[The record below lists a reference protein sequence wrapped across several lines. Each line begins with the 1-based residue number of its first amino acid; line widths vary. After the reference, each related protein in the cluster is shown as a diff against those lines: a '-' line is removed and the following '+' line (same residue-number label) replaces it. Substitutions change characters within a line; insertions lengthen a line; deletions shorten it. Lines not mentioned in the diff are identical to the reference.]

1 MHEKQRIAIDMD
13 EVVADSLGR
22 FLSIY
27 AREYGERIERAS
39 LAGRHLFDAVPI
51 ERRDAV
57 RAFPHREEFFHDLD
71 VIEGSVEVVRELS
84 ERYQIF
90 FATAAMEYPNS
101 FLPKYHWLH
110 EHFPFVPWRNF
121 IYCGDKS
128 AVCADFLI
136 DDHSR
141 NFKGFRGQGL
151 LFSAPHNLHE
161 DAPSRLHDWADVA
174 RHFADRE
181 VRWNL

>member
-1 MHEKQRIAIDMD
+1 MTRKQRIAIDMD

-22 FLSIY
+22 FLAIY
-27 AREYGERIERAS
+27 EREYGERIERER
-39 LAGRHLFDAVPI
+39 LHGQHLFQQVPAD
-51 ERRDAV
+51 RRDAV
-57 RAFPHREEFFHDLD
+57 RAYPHREEFFHDLD
-71 VIEGSVEVVRELS
+71 VIDGSVEVVRELN
-84 ERYQIF
+84 ERYEIF

-110 EHFPFVPWRNF
+110 QHFPFVPWRNF

-151 LFSAPHNLHE
+151 LFSAPHNLLEQGHV
-161 DAPSRLHDWADVA
+161 RVHDWADV
-174 RHFADRE
+174 RRYFASA
-181 VRWNL
+181 VC

>member
-1 MHEKQRIAIDMD
+1 MGERQRIAIDMD

-27 AREYGERIERAS
+27 AREFGERIERAD

-51 ERRDAV
+51 ERREAV
-57 RAFPHREEFFHDLD
+57 RAYPRREEFFHDLD
-71 VIEGSVEVVRELS
+71 VIEGSVETVRALNQ
-84 ERYQIF
+84 RYEIF

-101 FLPKYHWLH
+101 FLPKYDWLH
-110 EHFPFVPWRNF
+110 QHFPFVPWRNF

-151 LFSAPHNLHE
+151 LFSAPHNLLE
-161 DAPSRLHDWADVA
+161 AAPARVRDWADVA
-174 RHFADRE
+174 RFFQ
-181 VRWNL
+181 L

>member
-1 MHEKQRIAIDMD
+1 MGERQRIAIDMD

-22 FLSIY
+22 FLAIY
-27 AREYGERIERAS
+27 QREYGELIERAD
-39 LAGRHLFDAVPI
+39 LAGRHLFNAVPA

-57 RAFPHREEFFHDLD
+57 RAYPRRDEFFHDLD
-71 VIEGSVEVVRELS
+71 VIAGSVETVRALN
-84 ERYQIF
+84 ERYEIF

-101 FLPKYHWLH
+101 FLPKYDWLH
-110 EHFPFVPWRNF
+110 QHFPFVPWRNF

-141 NFKGFRGQGL
+141 NFRGFRGQGL
-151 LFSAPHNLHE
+151 LFSAPHNLLE
-161 DAPSRLHDWADVA
+161 AAPTRVRDWADVA
-174 RHFADRE
+174 RFFQ
-181 VRWNL
+181 L